1 MTAITVYDG
10 AATVGG
16 NKIYVEEN
24 NRGIFLDFGTNFA
37 KYKVYFQEFLFG
49 RSIRGIYDLIS
60 LNLIPKIR
68 NYREDLIPSD
78 LDISSFP
85 SLNIE
90 AILLSHA
97 HMDHFGNIGL
107 LDTKLP
113 IIASPS
119 TIMLLKSI
127 LDTTSAKIGSD
138 VAYYKEKTPDKYD
151 KRVLK
156 TIRGGNKM
164 DLGRDFVST
173 KEFSDSFKEFLSTS
187 VKRGSEIEK
196 GSLCTLNEYSTNFKI
211 KPYDV
216 DHSLYGATAYILE
229 CDTPIAYTGD
239 FRMHGKKADKSR
251 KFIDDA
257 KNTSVLITE
266 GTRASREYIHE
277 SEEIVFDNCLGAV
290 QESKDLVIADF
301 SARNF
306 ERLEIFQEI
315 AEKVGRTLIITSKD
329 AYLLKALE
337 KADGVNRTKN
347 TLIYKELR
355 GGTRYWEDK
364 YLKNELGEENYIDPT
379 KISSAPEQYLL
390 CFSLFD
396 IKHLL
401 DIKPEQGTY
410 VYSSSEA
417 FEEESEYDFL
427 RLTKWLESFHF
438 KIYGYEIFE
447 KGGREIPR
455 FIKGYHA
462 SGHVSRKDIRKVI
475 EKIDPDVIIPVHTD
489 NPGWFYENFD
499 NVIKVKE
506 GHKYP
511 V

>member
-1 MTAITVYDG
+1 MTSITVYDG

-16 NKIYVEEN
+16 NKIYIEEN
-24 NRGIFLDFGTNFA
+24 KRGVFLDFGTNFA

-49 RSIRGIYDLIS
+49 RSIRGIYDLLS

-68 NYREDLIPSD
+68 NYRKDLIPSD

-119 TIMLLKSI
+119 TIMLLKAI
-127 LDTTSAKIGSD
+127 LDTTSAKIGSN
-138 VAYYKEKTPDKYD
+138 VAYYRKKIQDKHD
-151 KRVLK
+151 KRVLI
-156 TIRGGNKM
+156 TNRGKNNK
-164 DLGRDFVST
+164 DLGRDFVCTNEVSNA
-173 KEFSDSFKEFLSTS
+173 FKEFLTTS
-187 VKRGSEIEK
+187 VKRGREIEE
-196 GSLCTLNEYSTNFKI
+196 GNLCTLNDFSTKFKI

-229 CDTPIAYTGD
+229 CDTSIAYTGD

-251 KFIDDA
+251 KFIQEA
-257 KNTSVLITE
+257 KNASVLIIE

-290 QESKDLVIADF
+290 ETSKDLVIADF

-306 ERLEIFQEI
+306 ERLEAFQEI
-315 AEKVGRTLIITSKD
+315 AKKVGRTLIITKKD

-337 KADGVNRTKN
+337 KADGIDRTKN
-347 TLIYKELR
+347 TLIYKELKA
-355 GGTRYWEDK
+355 GAKFWEDK
-364 YLKNELGEENYIDPT
+364 YLKDEIGEENYIDPT
-379 KISSAPEQYLL
+379 KISQAPKQYLL

-396 IKHLL
+396 MKHLL
-401 DIKPEQGTY
+401 DIKPKQGTY

-427 RLTKWLESFHF
+427 RLTKWLETFHF
-438 KIYGYEIFE
+438 KVYGYEIVE
-447 KGGREIPR
+447 KRGRETPR

-462 SGHVSRKDIRKVI
+462 SGHISRKDIKKI
-475 EKIDPDVIIPVHTD
+475 IKTIDPDVIIPIHTD
-489 NPGWFYENFD
+489 NPEWFYENFD
-499 NVIKVKE
+499 KVLKVKE
-506 GHKYP
+506 GQKYS

>member
-1 MTAITVYDG
+1 MTSITVYDG
-10 AATVGG
+10 AATIGG
-16 NKIYVEEN
+16 NKIYIEEN
-24 NRGIFLDFGTNFA
+24 NIGLFLDFGTNFA

-49 RSIRGIYDLIS
+49 RSIRGIYDLLS

-68 NYREDLIPSD
+68 NYRKDLIPSD
-78 LDISSFP
+78 LDMSSFP

-119 TIMLLKSI
+119 TIMLLKAI
-127 LDTTSAKIGSD
+127 LDTTSAKIGSN
-138 VAYYKEKTPDKYD
+138 VAYYRKKTPDKYD

-156 TIRGGNKM
+156 TNRGKDNK
-164 DLGRDFVST
+164 DLGRDFICTRDIS
-173 KEFSDSFKEFLSTS
+173 EAFKEFLSTS
-187 VKRGSEIEK
+187 VKRGREIE
-196 GSLCTLNEYSTNFKI
+196 GGNLSTLSEYSSNFTI
-211 KPYDV
+211 KPYEV
-216 DHSLYGATAYILE
+216 DHSLYGATAYIIE

-239 FRMHGKKADKSR
+239 FRMHGKKADKSK
-251 KFIDDA
+251 KFIEDA
-257 KNTSVLITE
+257 KNVSVLITE
-266 GTRASREYIHE
+266 GTRASRGYIHE

-290 QESKDLVIADF
+290 EESKNLVIADF

-306 ERLEIFQEI
+306 ERLESFHEI
-315 AEKVGRTLIITSKD
+315 AQKVGRTLIITTKD

-337 KADGVNRTKN
+337 KADGIDRTNN
-347 TLIYKELR
+347 TLIYKELKA
-355 GGTRYWEDK
+355 GARYWEDK
-364 YLKNELGEENYIDPT
+364 YLKNEIGEENYIDPT
-379 KISSAPEQYLL
+379 KISGAPEQYLL

-396 IKHLL
+396 MKHLL

-427 RLTKWLESFHF
+427 RLTKWLETFHF
-438 KIYGYEIFE
+438 TICGYEIVE
-447 KGGREIPR
+447 KAGRQTPR

-475 EKIDPDVIIPVHTD
+475 EKVDPDIIVPVHTD
-489 NPGWFYENFD
+489 NPEWFYENFD

-506 GHKYP
+506 GQKYQ

>member
-1 MTAITVYDG
+1 MTSITVYDG

-16 NKIYVEEN
+16 NKIYIEEN
-24 NRGIFLDFGTNFA
+24 NRGLFLDFGTNFA
-37 KYKVYFQEFLFG
+37 KYKVYFQEFLSG

-78 LDISSFP
+78 LDISLYP

-107 LDTKLP
+107 LDAKLP

-119 TIMLLKSI
+119 TIMLLKAI
-127 LDTTSAKIGSD
+127 LDTSSAKIGSN
-138 VAYYKEKTPDKYD
+138 VAYYSKKAPDKHD
-151 KRVLK
+151 SRVLK
-156 TIRGGNKM
+156 TLRGGSNK
-164 DLGRDFVST
+164 DLGRNFVCT

-187 VKRGSEIEK
+187 VKRGRKIEE
-196 GSLCTLNEYSTNFKI
+196 GNLCTLNEYSSKFEI

-216 DHSLYGATAYILE
+216 DHSLYGATAFILE
-229 CDTPIAYTGD
+229 CDTPLAYTGD

-251 KFIDDA
+251 KFIEDA
-257 KNTSVLITE
+257 KNTSILITE

-306 ERLEIFQEI
+306 ERLEAFQEI
-315 AEKVGRTLIITSKD
+315 AKKVGRTLIISTKD

-337 KADGVNRTKN
+337 KADGINRMKN
-347 TLIYKELR
+347 TLIYKELKT
-355 GGTRYWEDK
+355 GGRYWEDQ
-364 YLKNELGEENYIDPT
+364 YLKNEIGEENYIDPT
-379 KISSAPEQYLL
+379 KISNAPEQYLL

-396 IKHLL
+396 MKHLL

-427 RLTKWLESFHF
+427 RLTKWLETFRF
-438 KIYGYEIFE
+438 KIFGYEIVE
-447 KGGREIPR
+447 KQGREIPR

-462 SGHVSRKDIRKVI
+462 SGHVSRKDIRKFI
-475 EKIDPDVIIPVHTD
+475 ETIDPDVIIPVHTD
-489 NPGWFYENFD
+489 NPNWFYENFD
-499 NVIKVKE
+499 NVIKIKE
-506 GHKYP
+506 GQIIQ

>member
-1 MTAITVYDG
+1 MTSLTVYDG

-24 NRGIFLDFGTNFA
+24 NKGLFLDFGTNFA

-49 RSIRGIYDLIS
+49 RSIRGIYDLLS

-68 NYREDLIPSD
+68 NYRKDLIPSD

-119 TIMLLKSI
+119 TIMLLKAI
-127 LDTTSAKIGSD
+127 LDTTSAKIGSS
-138 VAYYKEKTPDKYD
+138 VAYYREKTPDKYD
-151 KRVLK
+151 KRILK
-156 TIRGGNKM
+156 TNRAKNSK
-164 DLGRDFVST
+164 DLGRDFVCT
-173 KEFSDSFKEFLSTS
+173 KEISDAFKEFLSTS
-187 VKRGSEIEK
+187 VKRGREIEE
-196 GSLCTLNEYSTNFKI
+196 GNLSILSEYSSNFNI

-216 DHSLYGATAYILE
+216 DHSLYGATAYIIE

-251 KFIDDA
+251 KFIEHA
-257 KNTSVLITE
+257 KNVSVLITE

-290 QESKDLVIADF
+290 EESKNLVIADF

-306 ERLEIFQEI
+306 ERLESFHEI
-315 AEKVGRTLIITSKD
+315 AEKVGRTLIITTKD

-337 KADGVNRTKN
+337 KADGIDRTKN
-347 TLIYKELR
+347 TLIYKELKA
-355 GGTRYWEDK
+355 GGRYWEDK
-364 YLKNELGEENYIDPT
+364 YLKNEIGEENYIDPT

-396 IKHLL
+396 MKHLL

-427 RLTKWLESFHF
+427 RLTKWLETFHF
-438 KIYGYEIFE
+438 KISGYEIIE
-447 KGGREIPR
+447 KRGRETPR

-462 SGHVSRKDIRKVI
+462 SGHVSRKDIRKII
-475 EKIDPDVIIPVHTD
+475 EKVDPDLIVPVHTD
-489 NPGWFYENFD
+489 NPEWFYENFD
-499 NVIKVKE
+499 NVLKVKE
-506 GHKYP
+506 GKKYTI
-511 V
+511 